1 MAKKPEENAALFHPI
16 YIPKP
21 TELIIKQIYSLL
33 VEGMLKPG
41 DRLPT
46 EATIATQLNVRRN
59 EVKDALTQLEFLGV
73 LRTIPQSGTYIA
85 ESIGSMSLNSI
96 VYNLLQF
103 NKDDIPSLLDTRRIL
118 EMRAAALAAKNATKE
133 EIKVLQEIH
142 QRFVEKISMGER
154 GIDEDHTFHFKI
166 AAFSH
171 SPFLMNFL
179 TMLLPDYMRLCAN
192 SMKVDDGRYQQVVN
206 EHSAILEAIA
216 THNSVGASHAMQSH
230 MERISKN
237 RLVESGLK
245 GLD

>member
-1 MAKKPEENAALFHPI
+1 MAKKPEEDTVLFHPI

-21 TELIIKQIYSLL
+21 TELIIRQIYSLL
-33 VEGMLKPG
+33 VEGFLKPG

-46 EATIATQLNVRRN
+46 EAVIAAQLGVRRN
-59 EVKDALTQLEFLGV
+59 EVKDALTRLEFLGV
-73 LRTIPQSGTYIA
+73 LKTIPQSGTYIA
-85 ESIGSMSLNSI
+85 QTIGSMSLNSI

-103 NKDDIPSLLDTRRIL
+103 NKDDIPSLLDTRQIL
-118 EMRAAALAAKNATKE
+118 EMRAADLAAKKATNE

-192 SMKVDDGRYQQVVN
+192 FIKVDDGRYQQVVT
-206 EHSAILEAIA
+206 EHSAILESI
-216 THNSVGASHAMQSH
+216 ASHDSGGAIQAMRSH
-230 MERISKN
+230 MERIKKN
-237 RLVESGLK
+237 RLVETGLK
-245 GLD
+245 GID